1 MSENI
6 ELRPV
11 GKSANGPPLP
21 PRHPDSEPGTLG
33 RAYRLAEDKAKAAVH
48 LQEGGLDV
56 VSTWGLGAAAWF
68 VILAIP
74 LLLFPRILLF
84 FAQTKPSAFEIT
96 DLDREHYDS
105 LTPLESFLCLTLSLG
120 LIACSLITLFV
131 LVPTYEPPATPAGR
145 KPLLGILVGLTSLMS
160 VVSINTASIGALGK
174 VVGGGNVVIAIW
186 GWWVI
191 VFGNMRWKERKS
203 KVPDRFKKL

>member
-56 VSTWGLGAAAWF
+56 VSTWGLGAAAWC
-68 VILAIP
+68 VGVSCLISTLHHCTTAPLHPLIP
-74 LLLFPRILLF
+74 
-84 FAQTKPSAFEIT
+84 PSSINCN
-96 DLDREHYDS
+96 RPHNPS
-105 LTPLESFLCLTLSLG
+105 RV
-120 LIACSLITLFV
+120 V
-131 LVPTYEPPATPAGR
+131 LVYSSRADLA
-145 KPLLGILVGLTSLMS
+145 PLSGS
-160 VVSINTASIGALGK
+160 
-174 VVGGGNVVIAIW
+174 
-186 GWWVI
+186 
-191 VFGNMRWKERKS
+191 
-203 KVPDRFKKL
+203 